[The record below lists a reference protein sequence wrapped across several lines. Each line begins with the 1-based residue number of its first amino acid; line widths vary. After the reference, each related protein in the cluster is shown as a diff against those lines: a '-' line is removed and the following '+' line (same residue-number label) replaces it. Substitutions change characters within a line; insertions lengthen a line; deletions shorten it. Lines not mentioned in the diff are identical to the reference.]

1 MPRKRL
7 IVPLSC
13 VLAALVLLLTWW
25 FGAAAPTI
33 PRPTDATAP
42 ETAGRDTPP
51 PLFEQAGPTLQTGSG
66 LAGRIGNAKG
76 YYIQRRSPSGQ
87 VVEFFGDTLDPLPAG
102 EASVGNP
109 MVRAHIASG
118 GTLVI
123 RGQHGRLYAPD
134 NLPQRGLLT
143 GNVTL
148 EYYSNPAS
156 RPADFGENSRDL
168 ALRLQFDDEVRFDLI
183 AGQIESPGG
192 VVATGRR
199 FDFQGVGFLA
209 RYNEQLDRIERL
221 EVQRDGHLKLRT
233 GPLTGTPTTTP
244 STTASSVAG
253 ASLSESPQTTA
264 GAPSTAAEPWYRAR
278 FERLRELRRGQLA
291 LRGDWLDVMF
301 ALSSEGAVGGVLGER
316 ETTAAKQALS
326 ETQPAS
332 APSEVEESPAELD
345 WAGKMVVEPLD
356 GPPAT
361 ADGPRDTLAV
371 IEGRPVSL
379 LIQDQPVATA
389 WRVVYHAQRGLVR
402 LVGEEGLP
410 MDLHMAG
417 LGTLTA
423 SDMTLDPTTASA
435 TIRGPGVLKVLA
447 APKSPRG
454 ADTQTP
460 SPIALDTPS
469 LVVAFADHLDLGFY
483 TAADPTID
491 RADPSRLRGIRQAAF
506 HGKVSAQHPDF
517 DLQAGSLAI
526 DLSDPADGGSP
537 SPTRIV
543 AKQDVQLR
551 PGSSLAARAAE
562 PWKLDSQALTIDW
575 LTLPGGQSVPCRIL
589 AEDHARFA
597 GRDTTIS
604 AGQLQADLLPSEGS
618 AAPALLTPAAPQV
631 LAPTAASVRA
641 LSPDTPAFASSPDLA
656 ITLDLLAPPPPPE
669 VKQPPTAAA
678 APQAPAAVSPQL
690 VTPELTRLYAR
701 HDVVVEAPD
710 GLTFHA
716 DRLEADPKAQR
727 LELWGEESKMARVV
741 RPGLSLL
748 GEHVLLSQAA
758 STVRV
763 DGPGEARLDAANA
776 TSPTDPLAAGR
787 QLHIFWQKGMTYDDR
802 QGQAKFTG
810 NIRALSESKHDRS
823 SVTAD
828 ELAVDMVRLPGPRQD
843 RGIRAA
849 TASGN
854 TVLTHEQF
862 AEALDGTLKNRLTL
876 RGQTA
881 TFDNVLEQLVV
892 PGAGSLLIEDRQSRA
907 ASRPS
912 DGGPLGVALTGH
924 GDTLLTWKGKFT
936 LSARRSDMTIL
947 DDVQLDHLPGGAEAA
962 DSTSGGSPV
971 HLDCSRLLVE
981 LQRPNT
987 ADTSGGPALPM
998 WFSTS
1003 APQPVLQT
1011 ILAEKDVRVIA
1022 GERTYLAD
1030 QLQYTGDNQTVML
1043 RDMPGG
1049 RRQVEVRQG
1058 NVATVTA
1065 SALRWNLERDQIEI
1079 VQPGPTRVPIRSR

>member
-13 VLAALVLLLTWW
+13 VLAALVLLLTWAL
-25 FGAAAPTI
+25 GPSESTAP
-33 PRPTDATAP
+33 ATAP
-42 ETAGRDTPP
+42 TTAPGAGRTDAPP
-51 PLFEQAGPTLQTGSG
+51 PLFEQAGPTLQTGEG
-66 LAGRIGNAKG
+66 LAGRVGNAKG

-109 MVRAHIASG
+109 MVRVHIASG

-134 NLPQRGLLT
+134 NLPQRGWLT
-143 GNVTL
+143 GDVTL
-148 EYYSNPAS
+148 EYYSNPPH
-156 RPADFGENSRDL
+156 RPADFGESSRDL
-168 ALRLQFDDEVRFDLI
+168 ALRLRFDEEVRFDLI

-192 VVATGRR
+192 VTAVGRR

-233 GPLTGTPTTTP
+233 GPLAGTPAT
-244 STTASSVAG
+244 
-253 ASLSESPQTTA
+253 
-264 GAPSTAAEPWYRAR
+264 APSTAPSVAHAGATASDSKASAGDEPWYRAR
-278 FERLRELRRGQLA
+278 FERLQELRRGQLA

-301 ALSSEGAVGGVLGER
+301 ALSNEGAVGGVLGER

-326 ETQPAS
+326 ETRPAS
-332 APSEVEESPAELD
+332 APSDVEESPAELD

-361 ADGPRDTLAV
+361 AEGPRDTLAV
-371 IEGRPVSL
+371 VEGRPTAL
-379 LIQDQPVATA
+379 LIQNQPVATA
-389 WRVVYHAQRGLVR
+389 WRAVYHAQRGLVR
-402 LVGEEGLP
+402 LVGDEGLP

-423 SDMTLDPTTASA
+423 SDMTLDPTKASA

-447 APKSPRG
+447 APKSSQG

-460 SPIALDTPS
+460 SPMALDAPS

-483 TAADPTID
+483 TAVDPAID

-517 DLQAGSLAI
+517 DMQAGSLAI

-537 SPTRIV
+537 TPTRIV

-562 PWKLDSQALTIDW
+562 PWELDSQALTIDW
-575 LTLPGGQSVPCRIL
+575 LTLPGPGGQSVPCRIL
-589 AEDHARFA
+589 AEDHARFV

-604 AGQLQADLLPSEGS
+604 AGQLQADLLPPEES
-618 AAPALLTPAAPQV
+618 AAPVLLTPTAPQV

-641 LSPDTPAFASSPDLA
+641 LSPDTPSFASSPDLA

-669 VKQPPTAAA
+669 VKQPPTPAAA
-678 APQAPAAVSPQL
+678 TQAPVEASPKQI
-690 VTPELTRLYAR
+690 TPELTRLYAR
-701 HDVVVEAPD
+701 HDVWVEAPD

-716 DRLEADPKAQR
+716 DRLDADPKAQR
-727 LELWGEESKMARVV
+727 LELWGEGGKMASVV

-763 DGPGEARLDAANA
+763 DGPGEAQLDAASA
-776 TSPTDPLAAGR
+776 TSPTDPMAAGR

-892 PGAGSLLIEDRQSRA
+892 PGTGSLLIEDRQSRA

-962 DSTSGGSPV
+962 DSTSGGPPV

-987 ADTSGGPALPM
+987 TDTSGGPALPM

-1003 APQPVLQT
+1003 SPQPVLQT

-1022 GERTYLAD
+1022 GPRTYLAD

-1043 RDMPGG
+1043 RD
-1049 RRQVEVRQG
+1049 
-1058 NVATVTA
+1058 
-1065 SALRWNLERDQIEI
+1065 
-1079 VQPGPTRVPIRSR
+1079 